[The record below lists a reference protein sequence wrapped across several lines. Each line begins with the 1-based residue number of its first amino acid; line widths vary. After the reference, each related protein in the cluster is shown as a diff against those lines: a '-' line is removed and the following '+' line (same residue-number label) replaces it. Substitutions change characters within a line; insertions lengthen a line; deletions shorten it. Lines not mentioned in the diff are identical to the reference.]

1 MIQANHYAIYALK
14 TGTQNWFGRT
24 CSNRAD
30 KPWMGTCAQM
40 RFFRLAWFVPPKL
53 VLKTTWFVWLIGWLV
68 RLVGWLVGW
77 FLTWLVG

>member
-1 MIQANHYAIYALK
+1 
-14 TGTQNWFGRT
+14 
-24 CSNRAD
+24 
-30 KPWMGTCAQM
+30 MGTCAQM